1 MRSLRFSAP
10 RHVRDAPLPGGA
22 DGEPGADPLHVR
34 EALARRL
41 DRRPRVAEG
50 PGPAVVRLLGRPLG
64 RRLHVRREHDRQR
77 RAHVAR
83 QRGQSAQPR
92 SEGGGAL
99 PPGEPEPD
107 GAHRDDRRSEDVHAN
122 VDAAEPDAADARAG
136 ELRHDGDDLFADRG
150 HGLQEEHQRPN
161 EQQMTFLMRALGLVR
176 VAAISMFVLLPVAA
190 WAQSSITGVVSDASG
205 GVLPG
210 VTVEAASPALIEGV
224 RSAVTDA
231 QGIYKVVDLR
241 PGTYT
246 VTFTLPGFR
255 TLKRE
260 GLSLPAEF
268 AATVNA
274 DLAVGALEETV
285 TVSGEAPVVDVKSS
299 RAQTQFEKSTI
310 EALPGAGRLTV
321 LSDIVPGA
329 TLTQELNR
337 GVGGTSDRTQTRY
350 SVHGGPE
357 SQPYV
362 DGMNQQLPN
371 STQGVFVY
379 NLQQVDLR
387 VSRVF
392 ALGGTRRIRPSLD
405 VYNLLNASNVI
416 NMNVTY
422 GPNWKDAIQILS
434 GRLLRIGAQF
444 DF

>member
-1 MRSLRFSAP
+1 MRG
-10 RHVRDAPLPGGA
+10 VI
-22 DGEPGADPLHVR
+22 
-34 EALARRL
+34 
-41 DRRPRVAEG
+41 VAVG
-50 PGPAVVRLLGRPLG
+50 LLVPA
-64 RRLHVRREHDRQR
+64 
-77 RAHVAR
+77 
-83 QRGQSAQPR
+83 
-92 SEGGGAL
+92 
-99 PPGEPEPD
+99 
-107 GAHRDDRRSEDVHAN
+107 
-122 VDAAEPDAADARAG
+122 
-136 ELRHDGDDLFADRG
+136 
-150 HGLQEEHQRPN
+150 
-161 EQQMTFLMRALGLVR
+161 
-176 VAAISMFVLLPVAA
+176 AA
-190 WAQSSITGVVSDASG
+190 WAQSSITGVVRDASG

-246 VTFTLPGFR
+246 VTFSLPGFR
-255 TLKRE
+255 SLKRD
-260 GLSLPAEF
+260 GLNLPAEF
-268 AATVNA
+268 SATVNA

-329 TLTQELNR
+329 TLTQEFNR

-357 SQPYV
+357 AQPYV

-379 NLQQVDLR
+379 NQLQIQEVVVETSGGGADRDSGGMQLNMIPR
-387 VSRVF
+387 DGGNVF
-392 ALGGTRRIRPSLD
+392 SGLATFAYVGPSLETSNIND
-405 VYNLLNASNVI
+405 ALLARHLD
-416 NMNVTY
+416 
-422 GPNWKDAIQILS
+422 PK
-434 GRLLRIGAQF
+434 RIGSIKKF
-444 DF
+444 

>member
-1 MRSLRFSAP
+1 
-10 RHVRDAPLPGGA
+10 
-22 DGEPGADPLHVR
+22 
-34 EALARRL
+34 
-41 DRRPRVAEG
+41 
-50 PGPAVVRLLGRPLG
+50 
-64 RRLHVRREHDRQR
+64 
-77 RAHVAR
+77 
-83 QRGQSAQPR
+83 
-92 SEGGGAL
+92 
-99 PPGEPEPD
+99 
-107 GAHRDDRRSEDVHAN
+107 
-122 VDAAEPDAADARAG
+122 
-136 ELRHDGDDLFADRG
+136 
-150 HGLQEEHQRPN
+150 
-161 EQQMTFLMRALGLVR
+161 MTFLMRALGLVR
-176 VAAISMFVLLPVAA
+176 VAALSMFVLLPVAA
-190 WAQSSITGVVSDASG
+190 WAQSSITGVVRDASG

-260 GLSLPAEF
+260 GLNLPAEF

-329 TLTQELNR
+329 TLTQEFNR

-357 SQPYV
+357 AQPYV